1 MIHLHLFQIV
11 NFHRYDKFS
20 EGHLTNIPLIQISIP
35 VNYMVGNGY
44 RPFNYQR
51 LIIPCLLTFSI
62 LTVPALSSGSSLSN
76 SAKRTRSCDAQDTLH
91 PFSLAIWYYIYIYI
105 LYLSISII
113 YLKMTVWFM
122 IPQYYTETW
131 KSLESPAMMSPFL
144 VGSTIVHKTDILT
157 IFGMNHCT
165 LRVYLVRSLRIFNYV
180 QICSESY
187 IQMCHSQTMGCG
199 LWRIHHRMIPVYREH
214 LGRKPWFHMV

>member
-1 MIHLHLFQIV
+1 MSTHLLYPHRPCPVLRIV
-11 NFHRYDKFS
+11 
-20 EGHLTNIPLIQISIP
+20 TQ
-35 VNYMVGNGY
+35 
-44 RPFNYQR
+44 Q
-51 LIIPCLLTFSI
+51 
-62 LTVPALSSGSSLSN
+62 LSK
-76 SAKRTRSCDAQDTLH
+76 ADTLLRCTGH
-91 PFSLAIWYYIYIYI
+91 SPSIFVGYLVLHIYI